1 MQNPTENKPMQTAA
15 VLVIGNEIL
24 SGRTQDMNIRYIGE
38 KMAQHGIPL
47 AEVRIVPDIEGKI
60 MAALNDLRVAHD
72 FVFTTGGIGPTHDD
86 ITAESV
92 AKAFGL
98 PYGTHSEAYCILEQ
112 HYGAE
117 NFTPPRQK
125 MAMMPPSA
133 SLIPNPVSGA
143 PGFIVENVYVMA
155 GVPRIM
161 QAMFDHVLGL
171 IAPGDPIL
179 SNTIGTALAES
190 LMAEGLGQIQKHY
203 PQVDIG
209 SYPHFRDGTPATNVV
224 LRGRDVEPLKAAT
237 RAVLDLVSQYE
248 GEPRTISFQAP
259 IEV

>member
-24 SGRTQDMNIRYIGE
+24 SGRTQDTNIRHIGE

-47 AEVRIVPDIEGKI
+47 AEVRIVPDIEARI
-60 MAALNDLRVAHD
+60 VAALNDLRGAHD

-86 ITAESV
+86 ITAECV
-92 AKAFGL
+92 AKAFGET
-98 PYGTHSEAYCILEQ
+98 YGTHAEAYRILEQ

-125 MAMMPPSA
+125 MAMMPLSA
-133 SLIPNPVSGA
+133 TLIPNPVSGA

-161 QAMFDHVLGL
+161 QAMFDHVLSL
-171 IAPGDPIL
+171 ITPGDPIL
-179 SNTIGTALAES
+179 SNTIGTALPES
-190 LMAEGLGQIQKHY
+190 LMAEGLAQVQQRY
-203 PQVDIG
+203 PSVDIG
-209 SYPHFRDGTPATNVV
+209 SYPHFRDGTPATNFV
-224 LRGRDVEPLKAAT
+224 LRGRDVGSLRSAT
-237 RAVLDLVSQYE
+237 RDVLALVGQHE
-248 GEPRTISFQAP
+248 GEPRSMSFQVP
-259 IEV
+259 PEL